1 MSDKKDLGFDILENA
16 DINTVEEIGHDFM
29 SIDKDARD
37 RMLKNTMK
45 KYENAK
51 KEQGVESK
59 GVLKSEDYAD
69 SVTGVESY
77 RDGKLPRIVYIL
89 LSSAA
94 VIALITVGL
103 LVFNHFNVRPP
114 TNPDPIIEVTTAT
127 TDIST
132 TGISGTTN
140 STSKATAKTSSLTT
154 ATSDTTSSASTENTS
169 STTTETTTTVKT
181 DEPSE
186 ITQTVFVNPHT
197 DRRDITQEELDSARI
212 RAIEKL
218 VADGYNGTAGSE
230 EIWYEY
236 VDINGN
242 SIPELFVCCAG
253 MPVGKF
259 VLLVYDGEDYIR
271 ASFNG
276 HDYYGNYVGL
286 ETDAY
291 SIRFDP
297 EKHIIGILGHQG
309 GDPIHILYLDTDNT
323 ITVLDEY
330 THIKTFKNGRAT
342 DTYDDGDDTLEHFG
356 LFCQMLES
364 SYSWKVYEWT
374 KYNE

>member
-1 MSDKKDLGFDILENA
+1 MSDKNDLGFDILENA

-140 STSKATAKTSSLTT
+140 STSNATAKTSSLTT

-218 VADGYNGTAGSE
+218 VFDGYNGTAGSE

-286 ETDAY
+286 ETAAY

-309 GDPIHILYLDTDNT
+309 GDTIHILYFDTDNT

-342 DTYDDGDDTLEHFG
+342 DTYDDGDDTLEYFG

-374 KYNE
+374 KYNK

>member
-286 ETDAY
+286 ETAAY

-342 DTYDDGDDTLEHFG
+342 DTYDDGDDTLEYFG

-374 KYNE
+374 KYNK

>member
-1 MSDKKDLGFDILENA
+1 MSDKKELGFDILENA
-16 DINTVEEIGHDFM
+16 DINTVEEIGHDTM
-29 SIDKDARD
+29 NIDKDARD

-45 KYENAK
+45 KYESEK
-51 KEQGVESK
+51 KEQGIESK

-69 SVTGVESY
+69 SVTGVDSY

-94 VIALITVGL
+94 VIALIAGGL
-103 LVFNHFNVRPP
+103 LVFNHFNVQPP
-114 TNPDPIIEVTTAT
+114 NIPDPIIEVTTAT

-132 TGISGTTN
+132 TEISGTTN

-169 STTTETTTTVKT
+169 STTTETTTTVKA

-218 VADGYNGTAGSE
+218 IADGYNGTAGSE

-271 ASFNG
+271 ESFNG

-286 ETDAY
+286 ETAAY

-342 DTYDDGDDTLEHFG
+342 DTYDDGDDTLEYFG
-356 LFCQMLES
+356 LFCQMVES
-364 SYSWKVYEWT
+364 SYSWKAYEWT

>member
-29 SIDKDARD
+29 SIDKNARD

-218 VADGYNGTAGSE
+218 IADGYNGTAGSE

-286 ETDAY
+286 ETAAY

-342 DTYDDGDDTLEHFG
+342 DTYDDGDDTLEYFG

>member
-1 MSDKKDLGFDILENA
+1 MSDKNDLGFDILENA

-218 VADGYNGTAGSE
+218 VSDGYNGTAGSE

-286 ETDAY
+286 ETAAY
-291 SIRFDP
+291 SIRFNP

-342 DTYDDGDDTLEHFG
+342 DTYDDGDDTLEYFG

>member
-1 MSDKKDLGFDILENA
+1 MSDKNDLGFDILENA

-140 STSKATAKTSSLTT
+140 STSNATAKTSSLTT

-218 VADGYNGTAGSE
+218 VSDGYNGTAGSE

-286 ETDAY
+286 ETAAY
-291 SIRFDP
+291 SIRFNP

-342 DTYDDGDDTLEHFG
+342 DTYDDGDDTLEYFG

>member
-286 ETDAY
+286 ETAAY

-342 DTYDDGDDTLEHFG
+342 DTYDDGDDTLEYFG

>member
-1 MSDKKDLGFDILENA
+1 MSDKNDLGFDILENA

-140 STSKATAKTSSLTT
+140 STSNATAKTSSLTT

-218 VADGYNGTAGSE
+218 VSDGYNGTAGSE

-286 ETDAY
+286 ETAAY

-342 DTYDDGDDTLEHFG
+342 DTYDDGDDTLEYFG

>member
-218 VADGYNGTAGSE
+218 VSDGYNGTAGSE

-286 ETDAY
+286 ETAAY

-342 DTYDDGDDTLEHFG
+342 DTYDDGDDTLEYFG